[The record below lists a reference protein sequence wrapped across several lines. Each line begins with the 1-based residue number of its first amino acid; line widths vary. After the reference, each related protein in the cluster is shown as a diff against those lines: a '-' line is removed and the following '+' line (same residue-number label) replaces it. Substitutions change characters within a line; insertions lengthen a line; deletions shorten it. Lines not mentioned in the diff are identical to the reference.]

1 VVNLK
6 DLEGLSDRE
15 RLAAYQKARAEEE
28 KEIVRAALAVPVG
41 ERTKAQ
47 HYAIAHSPFGTGNSH
62 NF

>member
-15 RLAAYQKARAEEE
+15 RLAAYQRARKEEE
-28 KEIVRAALAVPVG
+28 EIVRAALAVSKG
-41 ERTKAQ
+41 ERTQAQ
-47 HYAIAHSPFGTGNSH
+47 KNAIGYSPLGTGNSH